1 MSGEIMTEEALR
13 GCKPLSKDDVIKLA
27 GNYRI
32 LATHGLPVPINE
44 PGPRIVATVL
54 NLFHENAELRR
65 RAVKAESNVR
75 RSCGVIGRLV
85 GFLECPSLKTLAE
98 DYLADMKRDWP
109 SPRAEEEGE

>member
-1 MSGEIMTEEALR
+1 MSGDFVKESFLR
-13 GCKPLSKDDVIKLA
+13 SIE
-27 GNYRI
+27 
-32 LATHGLPVPINE
+32 NE
-44 PGPRIVATVL
+44 GYYCMYSASQIQAVVSDLR
-54 NLFHENAELRR
+54 HYQRENAELRR